1 MSGLPAPFDR
11 LAAVLAGDP
20 DAPDDVFTDDAVVVD
35 RTSDE
40 IFEGID
46 EIREVWAEFAG
57 RRPVVTIDRVDR
69 VGDTG
74 RIDFTVRFRADAH
87 QYAQVGSATITM
99 EGDRIAHWDGSWDEV
114 TEDLAAW
121 DGD

>member
-1 MSGLPAPFDR
+1 MTDAPFDR

-35 RTSDE
+35 RTSGDT
-40 IFEGID
+40 FEGLE

-57 RRPVVTIDRVDR
+57 RRPVVSIDRVDR
-69 VGDTG
+69 AGDTG
-74 RIDFTVRFRADAH
+74 RVDFTVRFRADAH

-114 TEDLAAW
+114 TEDLSAW
-121 DGD
+121 GGD